1 MELERKT
8 NGKCYGIN
16 HKIMVAYPKQKE
28 KEMTSQIITIVK
40 DIVARV
46 YIKSSSSFA
55 YLSSFID

>member
-28 KEMTSQIITIVK
+28 KEMTS
-40 DIVARV
+40 
-46 YIKSSSSFA
+46 
-55 YLSSFID
+55 